1 MSKSPSYTTLL
12 TPTGLSIFEKTS
24 IYSII
29 WTYTLIGRSKRALE
43 RTEKKT
49 YVASHCNTKGQLISK
64 GLFGVF
70 NSPKKRTKNVCLSRL
85 GQKFEF
91 SNSFFGRIK
100 DTKKTFRN

>member
-1 MSKSPSYTTLL
+1 MVLHAYQADLNASA
-12 TPTGLSIFEKTS
+12 
-24 IYSII
+24 
-29 WTYTLIGRSKRALE
+29 RALE

-49 YVASHCNTKGQLISK
+49 YVASHCNTKGQLILK

-70 NSPKKRTKNVCLSRL
+70 NSLKKRTKNVCPNRL

-91 SNSFFGRIK
+91 SWSFFGRIE